1 LARTCSS
8 PTGSGPEGSSPN
20 ETFTGRRQPLAFNTF
35 LADDF
40 AVHGLDRYILFMAD
54 GLFPDS
60 EAPPGAAA
68 APYQVLARKYRP
80 SSFSTLIG
88 QDAMVQ
94 TLRNAFRTGRIPHA
108 FMLTGIRGVG
118 KTTTARILARA
129 VNFEDETGRHPTLDL
144 DKEGI
149 HDRAI
154 IEGRHVDVVEMDAAS
169 NTGINDIR
177 EIIDS
182 VKYGP
187 VSAPY
192 KVYII
197 DEVHMLSTAAFNGLL
212 KTLEEP
218 PPYVKFIFATTEIR
232 KVPVTILSR
241 CMRFDLRRV
250 PAETMTAHL
259 VGILGKEN
267 IEFEPEAIAMIVRAG
282 EGSVRDCQSLLDQAI
297 SHGDGK
303 VTAAT
308 VKSMLGLGDR
318 AKSIDLFEA
327 LMRGDIAAALALLDE
342 LYTAGADPETVLGD
356 LADFTN
362 LVTRI
367 KIVPAAAD
375 DVALTPDERA
385 RGPELAQKLGM
396 RALSRAWQILFKGLE
411 EVKAAG
417 NGLQAAQM
425 VLVRLAYAS
434 ELPSPDELIAKLQ
447 SQPAG
452 SPQGNGNGMVP
463 HRGTVNAGPLAA
475 RLDAAPRTM
484 PTIAPGLPSPRSYL
498 ELVALAG
505 EKRDVLLKTALETQ
519 MRPVAFRE
527 KSIEVALVE
536 GADPGII
543 QTLSRRLQQWT
554 GQTWGVSVS
563 MKAASGPT
571 MRDVQD
577 QHAEKVKSEAVEDP
591 LVKAILE
598 TFPGATVKVTQR
610 EEQVPLA
617 AYEDAFSDEREDE

>member
-1 LARTCSS
+1 
-8 PTGSGPEGSSPN
+8 
-20 ETFTGRRQPLAFNTF
+20 
-35 LADDF
+35 
-40 AVHGLDRYILFMAD
+40 MAD
-54 GLFPDS
+54 ALFPETEMS
-60 EAPPGAAA
+60 PPAPAAA
-68 APYQVLARKYRP
+68 APYLVLARKYRP

-94 TLRNAFRTGRIPHA
+94 TLRNAFKANRIPHA

-144 DKEGI
+144 DREGI
-149 HDRAI
+149 HDKAI

-169 NTGINDIR
+169 NTGIGDIR

-187 VSAPY
+187 VSAPF

-250 PAETMTAHL
+250 PPETMTAHL
-259 VGILGKEN
+259 IDLLDKEGIAY
-267 IEFEPEAIAMIVRAG
+267 EPEALAMIVRAG

-303 VTAAT
+303 VSAAT
-308 VKSMLGLGDR
+308 VKAMLGLGDR
-318 AKSIDLFEA
+318 ARSIDLFEA
-327 LMRGDIAAALALLDE
+327 LLRGDIANALTLLRE
-342 LYTAGADPETVLGD
+342 LYDAGADPETVIGD

-362 LVTRI
+362 LVTRL

-375 DVALTPDERA
+375 DVSLTPDERT

-396 RALSRAWQILFKGLE
+396 RALSRAWQILFKGIE

-417 NGLQAAQM
+417 NGLQAAEM

-434 ELPSPDELIAKLQ
+434 ELPSPDELISRLQ
-447 SQPAG
+447 NAPPPTTGTPS
-452 SPQGNGNGMVP
+452 VP
-463 HRGTVNAGPLAA
+463 HRGPIGGGPQSPRQYDSAPRFEGGGA
-475 RLDAAPRTM
+475 TAPAPRYETAAAPQ
-484 PTIAPGLPSPRSYL
+484 PAPQVFAAPKSYL

-505 EKRDVLLKTALETQ
+505 EKRDVLLKTALEQQ

-536 GADPGII
+536 GADPGVI
-543 QTLSRRLQQWT
+543 QTLSRRLREWT
-554 GQTWGVSVS
+554 GQIWGVSVS
-563 MKAASGPT
+563 TKVASGPT
-571 MRDVQD
+571 MRDVREEFKAQ
-577 QHAEKVKSEAVEDP
+577 AKSAATDDP

-598 TFPGATVKVTQR
+598 MFPGSTVTVKLR
-610 EEQVPLA
+610 EEQVPDA
-617 AYEDAFSDEREDE
+617 AYEDAFMDEREDE